1 MPISLTLFTQ
11 KKWLNR
17 GELLMTC
24 YVLEINV
31 QFVLFLT
38 FTWKVTGVQLIKLI
52 SSPIGIIQ
60 HNLWTKTKRGSST
73 RDSEKG
79 LNNLE
84 WNIFLK
90 NLAHF
95 TNRKT
100 MIHKVAHFA
109 AYVLNNPYTLGPL
122 CMALVFV
129 PIIGMHLVH
138 KYGWEHWE
146 PFNREPHS

>member
-1 MPISLTLFTQ
+1 MIY
-11 KKWLNR
+11 
-17 GELLMTC
+17 
-24 YVLEINV
+24 YVWVILVKLEPLPTYTPKGV
-31 QFVLFLT
+31 
-38 FTWKVTGVQLIKLI
+38 GVQPIKLI

-60 HNLWTKTKRGSST
+60 HSLWTKTKRGSST

-79 LNNLE
+79 LNNLG

-95 TNRKT
+95 TKKK

-109 AYVLNNPYTLGPL
+109 AYVLNNPYTLAPM

-129 PIIGMHLVH
+129 PILGMWAVH

-146 PFNREPHS
+146 PFANNHK

>member
-1 MPISLTLFTQ
+1 M
-11 KKWLNR
+11 
-17 GELLMTC
+17 
-24 YVLEINV
+24 VLG
-31 QFVLFLT
+31 VL
-38 FTWKVTGVQLIKLI
+38 GIKYNK
-52 SSPIGIIQ
+52 SPIGIIQ

-73 RDSEKG
+73 RGSEKG
-79 LNNLE
+79 SNNLE
-84 WNIFLK
+84 WNTFLK

-95 TNRKT
+95 TKKT

-109 AYVLNNPYTLGPL
+109 AWTLNNPWTLGPM

-146 PFNREPHS
+146 PFDRGHN

>member
-1 MPISLTLFTQ
+1 
-11 KKWLNR
+11 
-17 GELLMTC
+17 MTC
-24 YVLEINV
+24 YVLVIS
-31 QFVLFLT
+31 VLSEQHRIST
-38 FTWKVTGVQLIKLI
+38 QEGGVHNIKQI
-52 SSPIGIIQ
+52 TSPNGIIQ

-95 TNRKT
+95 TKKK

-109 AYVLNNPYTLGPL
+109 AWTLNNPYTLAPM

-138 KYGWEHWE
+138 KYGWEHWA
-146 PFNREPHS
+146 PFDSGHK

>member
-1 MPISLTLFTQ
+1 
-11 KKWLNR
+11 
-17 GELLMTC
+17 MTC
-24 YVLEINV
+24 YVLVKNAPLGQHHI
-31 QFVLFLT
+31 
-38 FTWKVTGVQLIKLI
+38 FTRVDGVHSIKQTL
-52 SSPIGIIQ
+52 SPNGIIQ

-90 NLAHF
+90 NPAHF
-95 TNRKT
+95 TRKMK
-100 MIHKVAHFA
+100 MIHKISHFA
-109 AYVLNNPYTLGPL
+109 AYVLTNPYTLAPL

-129 PIIGMHLVH
+129 PILGMWAVH

-146 PFNREPHS
+146 PFDRVHK

>member
-1 MPISLTLFTQ
+1 
-11 KKWLNR
+11 
-17 GELLMTC
+17 MTC
-24 YVLEINV
+24 YVLVIS
-31 QFVLFLT
+31 VLSEQHRIST
-38 FTWKVTGVQLIKLI
+38 QEGGVHSIKQI
-52 SSPIGIIQ
+52 TSPNGIIQ

-95 TNRKT
+95 TKKT
-100 MIHKVAHFA
+100 MIHKIAHLA
-109 AYVLNNPYTLGPL
+109 ALTLNNPIGIGTLSFL
-122 CMALVFV
+122 LVFV

-146 PFNREPHS
+146 PFNHEPHS